1 MEGTVYAGCSC
12 GCGEGFVLKNEFGV
26 VSVYFL
32 SYGFATQQRGFL
44 GQVRRDL
51 DALSGRPIADFTVS
65 REDLARVRDFLK
77 NAEYDGG
84 APCGNDGHIVFSWD
98 RDFGCVVELYSEQ
111 SPLDIILGRRFL
123 CYEHTVGFEEAEKI
137 IAQIDTVLSV
147 DRVFPKEALQEGKKQ

>member
-1 MEGTVYAGCSC
+1 MEGTVYIGCSC
-12 GCGEGFVLKNEFGV
+12 GCGEGFVLKNEFGI

-32 SYGFATQQRGFL
+32 SYGFAVQQRTFL

-65 REDLARVRDFLK
+65 KEDLAEVRDFLK
-77 NAEYDGG
+77 NAEYDSG

-98 RDFGCVVELYSEQ
+98 RDFGCIVELYSEQ
-111 SPLDIILGRRFL
+111 RPLDIILGRRFR
-123 CYEHTVGFEEAEKI
+123 CYEHTVGSEEAGKI

-147 DRVFPKEALQEGKKQ
+147 DGVFPKAALQAGGEQ